1 MKIEI
6 YSDIACPWCYI
17 GKARFERAL
26 AQSSVQDAEVVF
38 RPYQLDPDA
47 PREAVPMWEYLEAR
61 FGPHAR
67 RMVGQVFDQAR
78 AEGLPM
84 DYDRGIAVNTLN
96 AHRLLRFAE
105 QEYGAKVQREVA
117 AALFRAH
124 FAEGRDVRDPATL
137 AEIGAAS
144 GMDRDRTLEYLRSNE
159 GTAEVQAQI
168 DEARQLGV
176 TAVPTFVFDEKYAL
190 QGAQPIEVFQR
201 VLSEL
206 PAA

>member
-1 MKIEI
+1 
-6 YSDIACPWCYI
+6 
-17 GKARFERAL
+17 
-26 AQSSVQDAEVVF
+26 VF

-47 PREAVPMWEYLEAR
+47 PRKAVPMWDYLEAR
-61 FGPHAR
+61 FGPQAR

-84 DYDRGIAVNTLN
+84 DYDRGLAVNTLN

-105 QEYGAKVQREVA
+105 QEYGAEIQRAVA

-124 FAEGRDVRDPATL
+124 FAEGRDVSDPSTL

-144 GMDRDRTLEYLRSNE
+144 GMDRGRAVAYLQSNE
-159 GTAEVQAQI
+159 GIAEVQAQI

-176 TAVPTFVFDEKYAL
+176 SAVPTFVFNEQYAL
-190 QGAQPIEVFQR
+190 QGAQPIEIFQR

>member
-26 AQSSVQDAEVVF
+26 AESSVKDRAEVVF

-47 PREAVPMWEYLEAR
+47 PRDAVPMWDYLEAR
-61 FGPHAR
+61 FGPNAR
-67 RMVGQVFDQAR
+67 AMVARVFDQAR

-84 DYDRGIAVNTLN
+84 DYDHGIAVNTLN
-96 AHRLLRFAE
+96 AHRLLRLAE
-105 QEYGAKVQREVA
+105 QEYGGEVQRSVA

-124 FAEGRDVRDPATL
+124 FADGRDVGDPETL
-137 AEIGAAS
+137 AEIGAMS
-144 GMDRDRTLEYLRSNE
+144 GMDRDRAVEYLRSSQGVE
-159 GTAEVQAQI
+159 EVQRQI

-176 TAVPTFVFDEKYAL
+176 SAVPTFVFDEQYAL
-190 QGAQPIEVFQR
+190 QGAQPVELFQR

-206 PAA
+206 AG